1 MKDIQIEKYIPKKHQ
16 HKVDEFFKDIDG
28 VWLNLNYDYISA
40 DSESASIHEDTIN
53 QVKAKL
59 KTILLKSDFDK
70 MTRSEITEFLNK

>member
-1 MKDIQIEKYIPKKHQ
+1 M
-16 HKVDEFFKDIDG
+16 
-28 VWLNLNYDYISA
+28 NLNYDYISA

-70 MTRSEITEFLNK
+70 MTRSEISEFLNQ